1 MKHALLTFS
10 GLLVFVGCKDKEEPE
25 PEPTPATPQVKLSVQ
40 PYFGSE
46 ELDLDSTYTLD
57 AGWDV
62 QFTDI
67 KFFVTDCKN
76 GSNVLTSAAR
86 FDYREYGTLLCL
98 VNGSAS
104 NFGSLTGIIG
114 VPASINHDDPSALP
128 SNSPLNIV
136 NVNGMHWS
144 WNTGYIF
151 ITVEGKADTIVDGT
165 ALFDHTFTYHIGMDA
180 NLGTFNF
187 PAVTWVGSSTLKQ
200 AWLNLDMK
208 HVFDHPTN
216 PIDITSEYI
225 THSGGGQETLTQK
238 FLSNFQ
244 EALTTP

>member
-1 MKHALLTFS
+1 MKYLVFTLSALLF
-10 GLLVFVGCKDKEEPE
+10 FGCKDKDDEVPE
-25 PEPTPATPQVKLSVQ
+25 PEPTTPQVKLSVQ

-46 ELDLDSTYTLD
+46 ELQLDSTYALN

-86 FDYREYGTLLCL
+86 FDYRENGTLLCQ
-98 VNGSAS
+98 VNGSAA
-104 NFGSLTGIIG
+104 NFGSLTGNIG
-114 VPASINHDDPSALP
+114 VPASINHNDPSALP
-128 SNSPLNIV
+128 TSSPLNIV

-151 ITVEGKADTIVDGT
+151 ITVEGKADTIQDGT

-180 NLGTFNF
+180 YLGTFNF
-187 PAVTWVGSSTLKQ
+187 PTVTWTGTSVLKQ
-200 AWLNLDMK
+200 AWFNLDMK
-208 HVFDHPTN
+208 NVFDHPTN

-244 EALTTP
+244 ESLIAP

>member
-1 MKHALLTFS
+1 MKNALVIIAALLF
-10 GLLVFVGCKDKEEPE
+10 LVGCKKEKEED

-40 PYFGSE
+40 PVFGSE
-46 ELDLDSTYTLD
+46 TLELDSTYTLN

-76 GSNVLTSAAR
+76 GSNVLTDAAR
-86 FDYREYGTLLCL
+86 FDYREKGTLLCQ

-104 NFGSLTGIIG
+104 SFGALTGNIG
-114 VPASINHDDPSALP
+114 VPASINHNDPSAFP
-128 SNSPLNIV
+128 NSSPLNIM

-151 ITVEGKADTIVDGT
+151 ITVEGKADTIQDGVP
-165 ALFDHTFTYHIGMDA
+165 LFDHTMTYHIGMDA
-180 NLGTFNF
+180 YLGSFNF
-187 PAVTWVGSSTLKQ
+187 PAVTWTGSSVLKQ
-200 AWLNLDMK
+200 ATFQLNLK
-208 HVFDHPTN
+208 NIFDHPVN

-238 FLSNFQ
+238 FLANFQ
-244 EALTTP
+244 ESFTSP